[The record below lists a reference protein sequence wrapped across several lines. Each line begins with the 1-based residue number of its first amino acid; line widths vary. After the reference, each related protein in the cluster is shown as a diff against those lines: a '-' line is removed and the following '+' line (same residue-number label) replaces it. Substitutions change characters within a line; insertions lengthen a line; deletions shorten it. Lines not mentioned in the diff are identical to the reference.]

1 VLTLYS
7 YWRSSAS
14 YRVRIALKLKGCAY
28 QYAPVHLVRDGGV
41 QYSDSYRQLNPESR
55 VPTLVSGSLHLT
67 QSMAILE
74 WLEET
79 YPAPALLPKDA
90 AGRARVRGLA
100 QLFAADVQPLQNLGA
115 LKYLKDGLH
124 VDAAGVRQWL
134 QHWISRGLA
143 AFEAHLA
150 EAPAGRY
157 CHGEELSFADV
168 CLVPQCYAARRNG
181 IEPGAYPH
189 IARIEA
195 LLQQL
200 PAFIEAAPDQQPD
213 AER

>member
-1 VLTLYS
+1 MLTLYS

-28 QYAPVHLVRDGGV
+28 TYQPVHLLRGGGA
-41 QYSDSYRQLNPESR
+41 QHSEAYRELNPEAR

-79 YPAPALLPKDA
+79 YPSPPLLPKDA

-100 QLFAADVQPLQNLGA
+100 QLLVADVQPLQNVGV
-115 LKYLKDGLH
+115 LKYLKESVH
-124 VDAAGVRQWL
+124 VDPEGVRHWL
-134 QHWISRGLA
+134 QHWIGRGMA

-150 EAPAGRY
+150 AAPAGQY
-157 CHGEELSFADV
+157 CHGEQLSLADI
-168 CLVPQCYAARRNG
+168 CLVPQCHAARRNG
-181 IEPGAYPH
+181 IETSAYPN

-195 LLQQL
+195 QLQQL
-200 PAFIEAAPDQQPD
+200 QPFIDAAPDNQPD

>member
-1 VLTLYS
+1 MLTLYS

-28 QYAPVHLVRDGGV
+28 QYQPVHLVREGGL

-55 VPTLVSGSLHLT
+55 VPTLVAGSVRLT

-79 YPAPALLPKDA
+79 YPAPALLPGDA
-90 AGRARVRGLA
+90 AGRARVRALA
-100 QLFAADVQPLQNLGA
+100 QLFTADVQPLQNIGV

-124 VDAAGVRQWL
+124 VEAEGVRQWL
-134 QHWISRGLA
+134 QHWISRGMA

-150 EAPAGRY
+150 GSAAGRY
-157 CHGEELSFADV
+157 CHGDELSLADV

-181 IEPGAYPH
+181 IELGSYPN

-195 LLQQL
+195 QLQQL
-200 PAFIEAAPDQQPD
+200 PAFIAAAPDAQPD

>member
-1 VLTLYS
+1 MLTLYS

-14 YRVRIALKLKGCAY
+14 YRVRIGLKLKGCAY
-28 QYAPVHLVRDGGV
+28 SYQPVHLVREGGA
-41 QYSDSYRQLNPESR
+41 QYSESYRELNPESR
-55 VPTLVSGSLHLT
+55 VPTLVSGPLHLT

-79 YPAPALLPKDA
+79 YPSPPLLPKDA

-100 QLFAADVQPLQNLGA
+100 LLMVADVQPLQNIGVLR
-115 LKYLKDGLH
+115 YLKDALK
-124 VDAAGVRQWL
+124 VDAEGVRQWP
-134 QHWISRGLA
+134 QHWIGRGMA

-150 EAPAGRY
+150 AAPTARY
-157 CHGEELSFADV
+157 CHGEQLSLADV

-181 IEPGAYPH
+181 IEISTYPN

-195 LLQQL
+195 QLQQL
-200 PAFIEAAPDQQPD
+200 QPFIDAAPDNQPD
-213 AER
+213 AEH

>member
-1 VLTLYS
+1 MLTLYS

-28 QYAPVHLVRDGGV
+28 SYQPVHLLREGGV
-41 QYSDSYRQLNPESR
+41 QYSERYRQLNPESR
-55 VPTLVSGSLHLT
+55 VPTLVSGALRLT
-67 QSMAILE
+67 QSLAILE

-79 YPAPALLPKDA
+79 YPAPALLPKDT

-100 QLFAADVQPLQNLGA
+100 QLLAADVQPLQNVGVS
-115 LKYLKDGLH
+115 KYLKDKLQIG
-124 VDAAGVRQWL
+124 AEGVHEWM
-134 QHWISRGLA
+134 QHWIRRGMA

-150 EAPAGRY
+150 AVPQSRY
-157 CHGEELSFADV
+157 CHGEQLSLADV
-168 CLVPQCYAARRNG
+168 CLVPQCAATRRNG
-181 IEPGAYPH
+181 VEVGAYPN

-195 LLQQL
+195 ELLKLQ
-200 PAFIEAAPDQQPD
+200 PFIEAAPDQQPD

>member
-1 VLTLYS
+1 MLTLYS

-28 QYAPVHLVRDGGV
+28 TYEPVHLLRDGGV
-41 QYSDSYRQLNPESR
+41 QYGESYRQLNPESR
-55 VPTLVSGSLHLT
+55 VPTLVSGALRLT

-79 YPAPALLPKDA
+79 YPSPALLPRDA

-100 QLFAADVQPLQNLGA
+100 QLMAADVQPLQNVGVSR
-115 LKYLKDGLH
+115 YLKDTLH
-124 VDAAGVRQWL
+124 VGPEGVREWMQY
-134 QHWISRGLA
+134 WIRRGMA

-150 EAPAGRY
+150 SGPQGHY
-157 CHGEELSFADV
+157 CHGEQLSLADV
-168 CLVPQCYAARRNG
+168 CLVPQCSAARRNG
-181 IEPGAYPH
+181 IEPSDYPL

-195 LLQQL
+195 QLQQL
-200 PAFIEAAPDQQPD
+200 QPFIDAAPENQPD